1 MKEIPAQAAVPPDVT
16 PADDDQIAEA
26 TADAREDG
34 DEGNET
40 FITDDI
46 ADLID
51 SGRTY
56 LEAELAFQKT
66 RASLTASNAGKAM
79 GAVIVALILLHI
91 ALIALAVGAV
101 LALQP
106 LVTIWGAIGIVVGVM
121 LLGVAVL
128 VRMALQR
135 AKVLAAMFSGDK
147 QA

>member
-1 MKEIPAQAAVPPDVT
+1 MKDDPAETAVPSDGV
-16 PADDDQIAEA
+16 DQL
-26 TADAREDG
+26 ADAATGAQEESQGADQ
-34 DEGNET
+34 T

-56 LEAELAFQKT
+56 IEAELAFQKT
-66 RASLTASNAGKAM
+66 RASLTASNAGKAL

-106 LVTIWGAIGIVVGVM
+106 IVTIWGAIGIVVGVL
-121 LLGVAVL
+121 LLGVAL
-128 VRMALQR
+128 LARMALQR
-135 AKVLAAMFSGDK
+135 GKALAGMFSGDK
-147 QA
+147 QG